1 MEKFIKNTEE
11 YAEYFLIRKKI
22 DSDKDRLNR
31 ENLEEAL
38 KVALETRRFEID
50 LYWRRSNYFILFIG
64 AVFVAYFQADAFF
77 LKFFLIV
84 MGYISSFVWF
94 CVNRGS
100 KFWQENWEENIKRDG
115 DIIYYNY

>member
-1 MEKFIKNTEE
+1 MGKFIEKTEE
-11 YAEYFLIRKKI
+11 YAEYFLVDENI
-22 DSDKDRLNR
+22 DSDGGKFDRG
-31 ENLEEAL
+31 NLEEAL

-115 DIIYYNY
+115 EIMYYNY